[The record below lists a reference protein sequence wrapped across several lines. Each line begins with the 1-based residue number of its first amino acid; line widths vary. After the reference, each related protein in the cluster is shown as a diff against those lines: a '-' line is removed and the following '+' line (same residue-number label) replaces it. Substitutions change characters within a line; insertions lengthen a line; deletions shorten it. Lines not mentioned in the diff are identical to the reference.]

1 MVSRPLGAD
10 LLTAFSALDLSS
22 RRISAASPGGT
33 PYMPAA
39 PGNGM
44 AHPAGAALAPGP
56 EPNRPTAPT
65 SGCGAR
71 PFADYLQLVQS
82 LRTKSGS

>member
-1 MVSRPLGAD
+1 MASRPLGAG

-44 AHPAGAALAPGP
+44 AHPTGAAPAPRTGT
-56 EPNRPTAPT
+56 ESTYRPT

-71 PFADYLQLVQS
+71 PYGDYLQLVQS